1 MFMLRSKAPHL
12 LSGLLMG
19 HVNHVVVDH
28 TRGLK
33 KMGTYSC
40 RSNKSQKKFK
50 RIAVL
55 HLRPFPFHSFFLCR
69 LVS

>member
-28 TRGLK
+28 TRG
-33 KMGTYSC
+33 
-40 RSNKSQKKFK
+40 SQKDGDLF
-50 RIAVL
+50 V
-55 HLRPFPFHSFFLCR
+55 
-69 LVS
+69 